1 MSDHFGIGMGIGGI
15 GMILVWLV
23 PILLLV
29 WLFSRSSGHRKD
41 ETTRSPL
48 EILDERYARGQIER
62 EEYLARR
69 ADLQPTETKP
79 KAE

>member
-48 EILDERYARGQIER
+48 EILDER
-62 EEYLARR
+62 
-69 ADLQPTETKP
+69 
-79 KAE
+79 